1 MAGTSRC
8 DVPAGAVFPL
18 ASGSGRLSGGGRECA
33 GQRTAQ
39 RAFPTKNRVKMR
51 PSKCHEDSARP
62 FLPQTAQRTVAV
74 AHKVCADAH
83 RVCAVAHKVC
93 AVAHKVCAD
102 IQHPVARA
110 QRDVLG
116 RLTRKPELKPQL
128 ARMTLIE
135 NDLETNI
142 ASKSEA
148 GAINETRLTSVKSAK
163 SAVLISEFG
172 FNPSV
177 NL

>member
-1 MAGTSRC
+1 M
-8 DVPAGAVFPL
+8 
-18 ASGSGRLSGGGRECA
+18 
-33 GQRTAQ
+33 
-39 RAFPTKNRVKMR
+39 
-51 PSKCHEDSARP
+51 
-62 FLPQTAQRTVAV
+62 
-74 AHKVCADAH
+74 
-83 RVCAVAHKVC
+83 
-93 AVAHKVCAD
+93 
-102 IQHPVARA
+102 
-110 QRDVLG
+110 
-116 RLTRKPELKPQL
+116 KPQL

>member
-1 MAGTSRC
+1 LRLAKLFCDINFSFCDSRQ
-8 DVPAGAVFPL
+8 
-18 ASGSGRLSGGGRECA
+18 
-33 GQRTAQ
+33 QRSE
-39 RAFPTKNRVKMR
+39 PE
-51 PSKCHEDSARP
+51 PH
-62 FLPQTAQRTVAV
+62 
-74 AHKVCADAH
+74 
-83 RVCAVAHKVC
+83 
-93 AVAHKVCAD
+93 
-102 IQHPVARA
+102 
-110 QRDVLG
+110 
-116 RLTRKPELKPQL
+116 LTRKPELKPQL